1 MGADFLSFAAF
12 RAFGRLAC
20 KRGFRYPSPNPSC
33 ALTSLTIATIS
44 RESFMSEPVYIVNGA
59 RTPMGGL
66 MGELSSLS
74 AVNLGEVAI
83 RAALDKAN
91 VNGADVNEVI
101 MGCVLPSGLRQ
112 GPARQ
117 AAIDAGIPDT
127 VGATTINKL
136 CGSGMKSVMLAHD
149 LIKAGTNEIMVA
161 GGMESMSNAPYLLPK
176 ARGGL
181 RMGHGELQDCMF
193 TDGLEDA
200 KTGRLMGAFAQD
212 VADQYQLTREAMD
225 DYAIGSLTKANAAIA
240 SGALQAEMA
249 SVTVKTR
256 QGEIMIDTDEQ
267 PGNANLEKIPQLRP
281 AFKPD
286 GTVTAANSSSIS
298 DGASALVLA
307 SEQAV
312 NAKGLK
318 PIAKILGHTT
328 HSRHPSEFTLAPIDA
343 IKNLMHRLEWQADDV
358 DLFEINE
365 AFAMVTMLAIKEV
378 GLDPDRVNIHGGAC
392 AQGHPIGSTGS
403 RIIVSL
409 VHALK
414 LKGLKRGIASLCIGG
429 GEATA
434 VAVELV

>member
-1 MGADFLSFAAF
+1 
-12 RAFGRLAC
+12 
-20 KRGFRYPSPNPSC
+20 
-33 ALTSLTIATIS
+33 
-44 RESFMSEPVYIVNGA
+44 MSDAVYIIDGA

-66 MGELSSLS
+66 MGELSTLS

-83 RAALDKAN
+83 RSALEKSNLSGD
-91 VNGADVNEVI
+91 DIDEVI

-117 AAIDAGIPDT
+117 AAIDAGIPDS

-136 CGSGMKSVMLAHD
+136 CGSGMKSVMLSHD
-149 LIKAGTNEIMVA
+149 LIRAGTNQVMVA

-212 VADQYQLTREAMD
+212 VADQHQLTREGMD
-225 DYAIGSLTKANAAIA
+225 EYAIGSLRRAMAAIE
-240 SGALQAEMA
+240 SGALTAEIA
-249 SVTVKTR
+249 PVTVKHR
-256 QGEIMIDTDEQ
+256 KGETIIDTDEQ
-267 PGNANLEKIPQLRP
+267 PGNANIDKIPQLKP
-281 AFKPD
+281 SFKAD

-307 SEQAV
+307 SETAV
-312 NAKGLK
+312 AEKGLK
-318 PIAKILGHTT
+318 PMAKILGHTT

-343 IKNLMHRLEWQADDV
+343 ITTLLDRLNWQTSDV

-378 GLDPDRVNIHGGAC
+378 GIDPDKVNVNGGAC

-414 LKGLKRGIASLCIGG
+414 RRGLNRGIASLCIGG

>member
-1 MGADFLSFAAF
+1 
-12 RAFGRLAC
+12 
-20 KRGFRYPSPNPSC
+20 
-33 ALTSLTIATIS
+33 
-44 RESFMSEPVYIVNGA
+44 MSDAVYIIDGA

-66 MGELSSLS
+66 MGELSTLS

-83 RAALDKAN
+83 RSALEKSNLSGD
-91 VNGADVNEVI
+91 DIDEVI

-117 AAIDAGIPDT
+117 AAIDAGIPDS

-136 CGSGMKSVMLAHD
+136 CGSGMKSVMLSHD
-149 LIKAGTNEIMVA
+149 LIRAGTNQVMVA

-212 VADQYQLTREAMD
+212 VADQHQLTREAMD
-225 DYAIGSLTKANAAIA
+225 EYAIGSLRRAMAAIE
-240 SGALQAEMA
+240 SGALTAEIA
-249 SVTVKTR
+249 PVTVKHR
-256 QGEIMIDTDEQ
+256 KGETIIDTDEQ
-267 PGNANLEKIPQLRP
+267 PGNANIDKIPQLKP
-281 AFKPD
+281 AFKAD

-307 SEQAV
+307 SETAV
-312 NAKGLK
+312 AEKGLK
-318 PIAKILGHTT
+318 PMAKILGHTT

-343 IKNLMHRLEWQADDV
+343 IKTLLDRLNWQASDV

-378 GLDPDRVNIHGGAC
+378 GIDPDKVNVNGGAC

-414 LKGLKRGIASLCIGG
+414 RRGLNRGIASLCIGG

-434 VAVELV
+434 VAVELI